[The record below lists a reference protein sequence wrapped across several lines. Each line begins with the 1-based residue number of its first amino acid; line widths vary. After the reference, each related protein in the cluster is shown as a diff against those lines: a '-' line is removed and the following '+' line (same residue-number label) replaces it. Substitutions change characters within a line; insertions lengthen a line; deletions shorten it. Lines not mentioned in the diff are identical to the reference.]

1 MAQIVLDRIELLWE
15 TDLECFVISSPE
27 FCEFKL
33 FHYFTDY
40 FWQNRTLSQRLNQ
53 MRNACYFNPG
63 VMLFDTVRPPVFSAF
78 CKTRITVGVG
88 LSHLSAR
95 SGGCLFSLTANQFF

>member
-15 TDLECFVISSPE
+15 TDLEGFVISSPE

-40 FWQNRTLSQRLNQ
+40 FWHNRTLSQRFNQ

-63 VMLFDTVRPPVFSAF
+63 VMLFDTVRRPCSLFVWQ
-78 CKTRITVGVG
+78 KETRG
-88 LSHLSAR
+88 R
-95 SGGCLFSLTANQFF
+95 SGWG